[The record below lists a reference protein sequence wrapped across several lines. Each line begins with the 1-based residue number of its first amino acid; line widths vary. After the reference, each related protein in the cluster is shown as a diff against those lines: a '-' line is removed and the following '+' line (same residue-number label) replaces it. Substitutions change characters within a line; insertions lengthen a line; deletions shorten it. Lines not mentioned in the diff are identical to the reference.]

1 MTRLEFS
8 KACDEIRANLETPK
22 AFCRKRHDEY
32 IKKVLD
38 MIKNI
43 HSANLQE
50 GCDIVR
56 LSSINMG
63 NSRYPDIHKN
73 IETITV
79 KKLCDKIIIG
89 TYKERCNYKNIIL
102 VLEGS
107 NNAY

>member
-1 MTRLEFS
+1 MTRLEFF
-8 KACDEIRANLETPK
+8 KACDEIRTNLETPK
-22 AFCRKRHDEY
+22 VHNRKRHDEY
-32 IKKVLD
+32 VKKVLD

-50 GCDIVR
+50 GCDVVR
-56 LSSINMG
+56 LSNINMG
-63 NSRYPDIHKN
+63 NSKYPDIHKN

-89 TYKERCNYKNIIL
+89 ACNERCNYENILLIL
-102 VLEGS
+102 DGA